1 MNFEKTPLKIKEII
15 ELFHQNKIEFILF
28 KCEHILS
35 GKNKNL
41 DLLFKT
47 KEGYDKASIL
57 LENNGFVLYLSEKVE
72 KYKKMYVKFSTEE
85 YTRIHLHREISWHG
99 LIVIDKKDIF
109 YNCKK
114 IDPYFVLPSNEDQL
128 IIHAAHC
135 IFENLIFKDYQMERI
150 RELLG
155 KKLNK
160 NYINERL
167 NHYGWKKEFHHV
179 VNCVNKNK
187 QPKKSKLILKFIT
200 HSIKKPNSWT
210 PILLKLKNI
219 IFRKINLRRK
229 GCLISL
235 IGVNGSGKTTLA
247 NEVLKAYRPLTDSV
261 SGQKGYYFGWVPFT
275 PWAKFLSNK
284 LKKNYVKLFRE
295 INETKKIKRN
305 IIKDEIFF
313 ICNYIEYLIRYLFV
327 IYPQLRKN
335 KLVVTDRYF
344 YDLYGQYNNSEKS
357 SFLPKLLLY
366 FPKPDYT
373 FVLDAPLDSI
383 IKRDKNTKVMH
394 KDVKKDKI
402 RTVHDRDYL
411 LKQKRRYDFIL
422 KKIKANLID
431 TNEKLIINKRKI
443 IKFSWKTISK

>member
-1 MNFEKTPLKIKEII
+1 MF
-15 ELFHQNKIEFILF
+15 
-28 KCEHILS
+28 S
-35 GKNKNL
+35 
-41 DLLFKT
+41 
-47 KEGYDKASIL
+47 
-57 LENNGFVLYLSEKVE
+57 
-72 KYKKMYVKFSTEE
+72 KKK
-85 YTRIHLHREISWHG
+85 W
-99 LIVIDKKDIF
+99 
-109 YNCKK
+109 
-114 IDPYFVLPSNEDQL
+114 
-128 IIHAAHC
+128 
-135 IFENLIFKDYQMERI
+135 
-150 RELLG
+150 
-155 KKLNK
+155 
-160 NYINERL
+160 
-167 NHYGWKKEFHHV
+167 
-179 VNCVNKNK
+179 
-187 QPKKSKLILKFIT
+187 
-200 HSIKKPNSWT
+200 
-210 PILLKLKNI
+210 
-219 IFRKINLRRK
+219 
-229 GCLISL
+229 
-235 IGVNGSGKTTLA
+235 
-247 NEVLKAYRPLTDSV
+247 
-261 SGQKGYYFGWVPFT
+261 
-275 PWAKFLSNK
+275 
-284 LKKNYVKLFRE
+284 
-295 INETKKIKRN
+295 TKKIKRN

-443 IKFSWKTISK
+443 IKFSWKTISKWQLIAY